1 MHSPERRGAHG
12 DAHTPG
18 RMANWDLVR
27 IFLEVARIGSFR
39 AAAERLNMSANF
51 LSKRISALESDYQ
64 TTLMTRHVDGIRL
77 TPEGMQ
83 VLEAAKRM
91 EEASFGLDLALNQA
105 TPALSGEVRLAVTEG
120 LGTFWLAP
128 RLVEFQRAYPG
139 LLVDLKCEMRSADVL
154 RLEADVAV
162 QLQEPGNPDLKR
174 IKIGRL
180 HVMPFVSPSYVDVY
194 GMPMDLD
201 DLRQNHRIVIQDA
214 EQTKGKEI
222 YDKYS
227 AGRGQLG
234 FVAMRNNVSTAHLWS
249 IAKGAGIGWLP
260 TYVPALG
267 DPLIPLDLGVKFELD
282 IWLAY
287 HPDAK
292 KIPRV
297 RHLIE
302 WIIQS
307 FDGRKYPWFG
317 DEFVHP
323 NDLRK
328 SYKDAKPLVNLFAGF
343 KKVSR
348 PKVVRIFS
356 NRMNR
361 DQSMT
366 GGGIDG

>member
-1 MHSPERRGAHG
+1 MHSPERRGAHTG
-12 DAHTPG
+12 AHIPG

-39 AAAERLNMSANF
+39 AAAEQLNMSANF
-51 LSKRISALESDYQ
+51 LSKRISLLERAYK

-77 TPEGMQ
+77 TPEGRQ
-83 VLEAAKRM
+83 VLESAKLM
-91 EEASFGLDLALNQA
+91 EEASFGLDRALSQV

-162 QLQEPGNPDLKR
+162 QLENPDQPDLKR

-180 HVMPFVSPSYVDVY
+180 HIMPFVSPSYVDIY
-194 GMPMDLD
+194 GMPKNAD
-201 DLRQNHRIVIQDA
+201 DIRQNHRMVLQDA
-214 EQTKGKEI
+214 DQTRGKEM
-222 YDKYS
+222 YDKY
-227 AGRGQLG
+227 AGREQLG

-267 DPLIPLDLGVKFELD
+267 DPLIPLDIGIKFELD

-297 RHLIE
+297 GQLID
-302 WIIQS
+302 WTIQS
-307 FDGRKYPWFG
+307 FDGRKYPWFS

-323 NDLRK
+323 KDLQK
-328 SYKDAKPLVNLFAGF
+328 AYKEAEPLVNLFAGF

-348 PKVVRIFS
+348 PKIVRNFP
-356 NRMNR
+356 NRKNGTN
-361 DQSMT
+361 Q
-366 GGGIDG
+366 

>member
-1 MHSPERRGAHG
+1 MHSPERRGAHNG
-12 DAHTPG
+12 AHVPG

-39 AAAERLNMSANF
+39 AAAEQLNMSANF
-51 LSKRISALESDYQ
+51 LSKRISLLEGAYK

-77 TPEGMQ
+77 TPEGRQ
-83 VLEAAKRM
+83 VLESAKLM
-91 EEASFGLDLALNQA
+91 EEASFGLDRALSQT

-128 RLVEFQRAYPG
+128 RLVEFQRVYPG

-162 QLQEPGNPDLKR
+162 QLENPDQPDLKR

-180 HVMPFVSPSYVDVY
+180 HIMPFVSPSYVDIY
-194 GMPMDLD
+194 GMPKNAD
-201 DLRQNHRIVIQDA
+201 DIRQNHRIVLQDA
-214 EQTKGKEI
+214 DQTKGKEI
-222 YDKYS
+222 YDKY
-227 AGRGQLG
+227 AGREQVG

-267 DPLIPLDLGVKFELD
+267 DPLIPLDIGVKFELD

-297 RHLIE
+297 KQLIE
-302 WIIQS
+302 WTIQS
-307 FDGRKYPWFG
+307 FDGHKYPWFS

-323 NDLRK
+323 KDLQK
-328 SYKDAKPLVNLFAGF
+328 AYKDAEPLVNLFAGF

-348 PKVVRIFS
+348 PKIVPNFP
-356 NRMNR
+356 NRTNGTNR
-361 DQSMT
+361 
-366 GGGIDG
+366 

>member
-1 MHSPERRGAHG
+1 MHSPERRGAHNG
-12 DAHTPG
+12 AHVPG

-39 AAAERLNMSANF
+39 AAAEQLNMSANF
-51 LSKRISALESDYQ
+51 LSKRISLLEGAYK

-77 TPEGMQ
+77 TPEGRQ
-83 VLEAAKRM
+83 VLESAKLM
-91 EEASFGLDLALNQA
+91 EEASFGLDRALSQT

-162 QLQEPGNPDLKR
+162 QLENPDQPDLKR

-180 HVMPFVSPSYVDVY
+180 HIMPFVSPSYVDIY
-194 GMPMDLD
+194 GMPKNAD
-201 DLRQNHRIVIQDA
+201 DIRQNHRIVLQDA
-214 EQTKGKEI
+214 DQTKGKEI
-222 YDKYS
+222 YDKY
-227 AGRGQLG
+227 AGREQVG

-267 DPLIPLDLGVKFELD
+267 DPLIPLDIGVKFELD

-297 RHLIE
+297 KQLIE
-302 WIIQS
+302 WTVQS
-307 FDGRKYPWFG
+307 FDGHKYPWFS

-323 NDLRK
+323 KDLQK
-328 SYKDAKPLVNLFAGF
+328 AYKDAEPLVNLFAGF

-348 PKVVRIFS
+348 PKIVPNFP
-356 NRMNR
+356 NRTNGTNR
-361 DQSMT
+361 
-366 GGGIDG
+366 

>member
-1 MHSPERRGAHG
+1 MHSHERRGAHSG
-12 DAHTPG
+12 AHTPG

-39 AAAERLNMSANF
+39 AAAEQLNMSANF
-51 LSKRISALESDYQ
+51 LSKRISLLERAYK

-77 TPEGMQ
+77 TREGLQ

-91 EEASFGLDLALNQA
+91 EEASFGLDCALNQA
-105 TPALSGEVRLAVTEG
+105 TPSLSGEVRIAVTEG

-139 LLVDLKCEMRSADVL
+139 LLVDLKCEMRSADVM
-154 RLEADVAV
+154 RLEADLAV
-162 QLQEPGNPDLKR
+162 QLEHPKQPDLKR

-180 HVMPFVSPSYVDVY
+180 HIMPFVSPSYVEVY
-194 GMPMDLD
+194 GMPKSAD
-201 DLRQNHRIVIQDA
+201 DIRQNHRVVIQDA

-222 YDKYS
+222 YEKYA
-227 AGRGQLG
+227 AGREQLG

-267 DPLIPLDLGVKFELD
+267 DPLIPLDIGVQFELD

-292 KIPRV
+292 KIARV
-297 RHLIE
+297 GQLIE
-302 WIIQS
+302 WTVQS
-307 FDGRKYPWFG
+307 FDGRKYPWFS

-323 NDLRK
+323 KDLQK
-328 SYKDAKPLVNLFAGF
+328 AYKDAEPLVNLFAGF

-348 PKVVRIFS
+348 PKIVRIFPDRA
-356 NRMNR
+356 NGTDR
-361 DQSMT
+361 
-366 GGGIDG
+366 

>member
-1 MHSPERRGAHG
+1 MHSDERRGAHSG
-12 DAHTPG
+12 AHIPG

-39 AAAERLNMSANF
+39 SAAEHLNMSANF
-51 LSKRISALESDYQ
+51 LSKRIALLERAYN

-77 TPEGMQ
+77 TPEGLQ
-83 VLEAAKRM
+83 VLDAAKRM
-91 EEASFGLDLALNQA
+91 EEASFGLDRALSQA
-105 TPALSGEVRLAVTEG
+105 TPALTGEVKLAVTEG

-162 QLQEPGNPDLKR
+162 QLEQPDKPDLKR

-180 HVMPFVSPSYVDVY
+180 HIMPFVSPAYVEIY
-194 GMPMDLD
+194 GMPMNAD
-201 DLRQNHRIVIQDA
+201 DIRQNHRIVLQDA
-214 EQTKGKEI
+214 EQTKGKEM
-222 YDKYS
+222 YDKY
-227 AGRGQLG
+227 AEREQLG

-267 DPLIPLDLGVKFELD
+267 DPLIPLDIGVKFELD
-282 IWLAY
+282 IWLTY
-287 HPDAK
+287 HADAK

-297 RHLIE
+297 RQLID
-302 WIIQS
+302 WTVQS

-323 NDLRK
+323 NDLQK
-328 SYKDAKPLVNLFAGF
+328 AYKEAEPLVNLFAGF

-348 PKVVRIFS
+348 PKVVRIFP
-356 NRMNR
+356 NRTNGTDR
-361 DQSMT
+361 
-366 GGGIDG
+366 

>member
-1 MHSPERRGAHG
+1 
-12 DAHTPG
+12 
-18 RMANWDLVR
+18 MANWDLVR
-27 IFLEVARIGSFR
+27 VFLEVARIGSFR
-39 AAAERLNMSANF
+39 AAAEQLNMSANF
-51 LSKRISALESDYQ
+51 LSKRISLLERAYK

-77 TPEGMQ
+77 TPEGRQ

-91 EEASFGLDLALNQA
+91 EEASFGLDRALSQA

-162 QLQEPGNPDLKR
+162 QLQEPENPDLKR

-180 HVMPFVSPSYVDVY
+180 HIMPFVSPSYVDIY
-194 GMPMDLD
+194 GMPKDED
-201 DLRQNHRIVIQDA
+201 DIRQNHRIVLQDA
-214 EQTKGKEI
+214 DQTKGKEL
-222 YDKYS
+222 YDKY
-227 AGRGQLG
+227 AHREQVG

-267 DPLIPLDLGVKFELD
+267 DPLIPLDIGYKFELD

-297 RHLIE
+297 RQLID
-302 WIIQS
+302 WTIQS

-323 NDLRK
+323 SDLQK
-328 SYKDAKPLVNLFAGF
+328 AYKDAKPLVNLFAGF

-356 NRMNR
+356 DRTNGFNR
-361 DQSMT
+361 
-366 GGGIDG
+366 

>member
-1 MHSPERRGAHG
+1 MHSPERRGAHNG
-12 DAHTPG
+12 AHVPG

-39 AAAERLNMSANF
+39 AAAEQLNMSANF
-51 LSKRISALESDYQ
+51 LSKRISLLEHAYK

-77 TPEGMQ
+77 TPEGRQ
-83 VLEAAKRM
+83 VLESAKLM
-91 EEASFGLDLALNQA
+91 EEASFGLDRALSQT

-128 RLVEFQRAYPG
+128 RLVEFQRVYPG

-162 QLQEPGNPDLKR
+162 QLENPDQPDLKR

-180 HVMPFVSPSYVDVY
+180 HIMPFVSPSYVDIY
-194 GMPMDLD
+194 GMPKNAD
-201 DLRQNHRIVIQDA
+201 DIRQNHRIVLQDA
-214 EQTKGKEI
+214 DQTRGKEI
-222 YDKYS
+222 YDKY
-227 AGRGQLG
+227 AGREQVG

-267 DPLIPLDLGVKFELD
+267 DPLIPLDIGVKFELD

-287 HPDAK
+287 HPDTK

-297 RHLIE
+297 KQLIE
-302 WIIQS
+302 WTIQS
-307 FDGRKYPWFG
+307 FDGHKYPWFS

-323 NDLRK
+323 KDLQK
-328 SYKDAKPLVNLFAGF
+328 AYKDAEPLVNLFAGF

-348 PKVVRIFS
+348 PKIVRNFP
-356 NRMNR
+356 NRTNGTNR
-361 DQSMT
+361 
-366 GGGIDG
+366 

>member
-1 MHSPERRGAHG
+1 
-12 DAHTPG
+12 
-18 RMANWDLVR
+18 MANWDLVR

-39 AAAERLNMSANF
+39 AAAEQLNMSANF
-51 LSKRISALESDYQ
+51 LSKRISLLERAYK

-77 TPEGMQ
+77 TPEGRQ

-91 EEASFGLDLALNQA
+91 EEASFGLDRALSQA

-162 QLQEPGNPDLKR
+162 QLQEPENPDLKR

-180 HVMPFVSPSYVDVY
+180 HIMPFVSPSYVDIY
-194 GMPMDLD
+194 GMPKDED
-201 DLRQNHRIVIQDA
+201 DIRQNHRIVLQDA
-214 EQTKGKEI
+214 DQTKGKEL
-222 YDKYS
+222 YEKY
-227 AGRGQLG
+227 AHREQVG

-267 DPLIPLDLGVKFELD
+267 DPLIPLDIGYKFELD

-297 RHLIE
+297 RQLID
-302 WIIQS
+302 WTIQS

-323 NDLRK
+323 RDLQRA
-328 SYKDAKPLVNLFAGF
+328 YKDAKPLVNLFAGF

-356 NRMNR
+356 DRTNGINR
-361 DQSMT
+361 
-366 GGGIDG
+366 

>member
-1 MHSPERRGAHG
+1 MHSHERRGAHNG
-12 DAHTPG
+12 AHIPG

-39 AAAERLNMSANF
+39 AAAEQLNMSANF
-51 LSKRISALESDYQ
+51 LSKRISLLERAYK

-77 TPEGMQ
+77 TPEGRQ
-83 VLEAAKRM
+83 VLESAKLM
-91 EEASFGLDLALNQA
+91 EEASFGLDRALSQT

-128 RLVEFQRAYPG
+128 RLVEFQRVYPG

-162 QLQEPGNPDLKR
+162 QLENPDQPDLKR

-180 HVMPFVSPSYVDVY
+180 HIMPFVSPSYVDIY
-194 GMPMDLD
+194 GMPKNAD
-201 DLRQNHRIVIQDA
+201 DIRQNHRIVLQDA
-214 EQTKGKEI
+214 DQTRGKEI
-222 YDKYS
+222 YDKY
-227 AGRGQLG
+227 AGREQVG

-267 DPLIPLDLGVKFELD
+267 DPLIPLDIGVKFELD

-297 RHLIE
+297 KQLIE
-302 WIIQS
+302 WTIQS
-307 FDGRKYPWFG
+307 FDGHKYPWFS

-323 NDLRK
+323 KDLQK
-328 SYKDAKPLVNLFAGF
+328 AYKDAEPLVNLFAGF

-348 PKVVRIFS
+348 PKIVRNFP
-356 NRMNR
+356 NRTNGTNR
-361 DQSMT
+361 
-366 GGGIDG
+366 

>member
-1 MHSPERRGAHG
+1 MHSPERRGAHNG
-12 DAHTPG
+12 AHVPG

-39 AAAERLNMSANF
+39 AAAEQLNMSANF
-51 LSKRISALESDYQ
+51 LCKRISLLEGAYK

-77 TPEGMQ
+77 TPEGRQ
-83 VLEAAKRM
+83 VLESAKLM
-91 EEASFGLDLALNQA
+91 EEASFGLDRALSQT

-128 RLVEFQRAYPG
+128 RLVEFQRVYPG

-162 QLQEPGNPDLKR
+162 QLENPDQPDLKR

-180 HVMPFVSPSYVDVY
+180 HIMPFVSPSYVDIY
-194 GMPMDLD
+194 GMPKNAD
-201 DLRQNHRIVIQDA
+201 DIRQNHRIVLQDA
-214 EQTKGKEI
+214 DQTRGKEI
-222 YDKYS
+222 YDKY
-227 AGRGQLG
+227 AGREQVG

-267 DPLIPLDLGVKFELD
+267 DPLIPLDIGVKFELD

-297 RHLIE
+297 KQLIE
-302 WIIQS
+302 WTIQS
-307 FDGRKYPWFG
+307 FDGHKYPWFS

-323 NDLRK
+323 KDLQK
-328 SYKDAKPLVNLFAGF
+328 AYKDAEPLVNLFAGF

-348 PKVVRIFS
+348 PKIVRNFP
-356 NRMNR
+356 NRTNGTNR
-361 DQSMT
+361 
-366 GGGIDG
+366 

>member
-1 MHSPERRGAHG
+1 MHSRERRGAHG
-12 DAHTPG
+12 DAHIPG

-51 LSKRISALESDYQ
+51 LSKRISMLEQAYK

-77 TPEGMQ
+77 TREGLQ

-91 EEASFGLDLALNQA
+91 EEASFGLDCALNQA
-105 TPALSGEVRLAVTEG
+105 TPALSGEVRIAVTEG

-128 RLVEFQRAYPG
+128 RLVEFQRAFPSI
-139 LLVDLKCEMRSADVL
+139 LVDLKCEMKSADVL

-162 QLQEPGNPDLKR
+162 QLEHPDQPDLKR
-174 IKIGRL
+174 LKIGRL
-180 HVMPFVSPSYVDVY
+180 HVMPFVSPSYVEIY
-194 GMPMDLD
+194 GMPKSAD
-201 DLRQNHRIVIQDA
+201 DIRQNHRIVMQEAD
-214 EQTKGKEI
+214 QTLGKLMYER
-222 YDKYS
+222 Y
-227 AGRGQLG
+227 AGREPIG
-234 FVAMRNNVSTAHLWS
+234 FVAMRNNVSTAHVWS
-249 IAKGAGIGWLP
+249 VAKGAGIGWLP
-260 TYVPALG
+260 TYAPALG
-267 DPLIPLDLGVKFELD
+267 DPLIPLDIGVQFQLD

-297 RHLIE
+297 KQMID
-302 WIIQS
+302 WVVQS

-323 NDLRK
+323 KDLSK
-328 SYKDAKPLVNLFAGF
+328 AYKEAEPLVNLFAGF

-348 PKVVRIFS
+348 PKVVPIFPK
-356 NRMNR
+356 RA
-361 DQSMT
+361 
-366 GGGIDG
+366 DGTNP

>member
-1 MHSPERRGAHG
+1 MHSPERRGAPTG
-12 DAHTPG
+12 AHIPG

-39 AAAERLNMSANF
+39 AAAEQLNMSANF
-51 LSKRISALESDYQ
+51 LSKRISLLERAYK

-77 TPEGMQ
+77 TPEGRQ

-91 EEASFGLDLALNQA
+91 EDASFGLDRALSQT

-162 QLQEPGNPDLKR
+162 QLQEPENPDLKR

-180 HVMPFVSPSYVDVY
+180 HVMPFVSPSYVDIY
-194 GMPMDLD
+194 GMPKDED
-201 DLRQNHRIVIQDA
+201 DIRQNHRIVLQDA
-214 EQTKGKEI
+214 DQTKGKEL
-222 YDKYS
+222 YDKY
-227 AGRGQLG
+227 AHREQVG

-267 DPLIPLDLGVKFELD
+267 DPLIPLDIGYKFELD

-297 RHLIE
+297 RQLID
-302 WIIQS
+302 WTVQS

-323 NDLRK
+323 RDLQRA
-328 SYKDAKPLVNLFAGF
+328 YKDAKPLVNLFAGF

-356 NRMNR
+356 DRTNGINR
-361 DQSMT
+361 
-366 GGGIDG
+366 